1 MRRSHPRT
9 PRRSGRPIVV
19 VLAVAVAVLLAG
31 CAGGTGGQRG
41 APSPGT
47 LPHYDS
53 AAALGAAIAA
63 RQRTDRTS
71 KINMTS
77 EAAGQHITGEGVI
90 RFEDSGPSLAVTE
103 HLHAANNPEAT
114 SEIGLVVLADQA
126 FVKPPPGTTSRPLP
140 AGKSWLAVAPNSG
153 DPIAA
158 RFAQQAQSMRQSADA
173 ASLSQYGPA
182 ASIVN
187 TTDEPLD
194 GTPTVRYQVQLNL
207 AKAVEVQQNPAI
219 KQSLASV
226 VAAGIATVD
235 IAIWLDALDHPLRA
249 LVRQILPGSLGRL
262 TVDMRYRDWGQPIQI
277 TPPPADRIAQG

>member
-1 MRRSHPRT
+1 M
-9 PRRSGRPIVV
+9 V
-19 VLAVAVAVLLAG
+19 VLLAG
-31 CAGGTGGQRG
+31 CGGGGGGGT
-41 APSPGT
+41 PDPGP

-63 RQRTDRTS
+63 RQRTDRTA

-77 EAAGQHITGEGVI
+77 EVAGQHITGNGAI

-103 HLHAANNPEAT
+103 RLHTKGNPKPT

-126 FVKPPPGTTSRPLP
+126 FVKPPPGTTGRPLP
-140 AGKSWLAVAPNSG
+140 AGKSWLAVTPGSS

-173 ASLSQYGPA
+173 ASLSQYGAA
-182 ASIVN
+182 ASIAN
-187 TTDEPLD
+187 TTDEELD

-207 AKAVEVQQNPAI
+207 AKAAELQGNPDV

-226 VAAGIATVD
+226 VAAGISTVD

-249 LVRQILPGSLGRL
+249 LVAQNLPGSLGRL
-262 TVDMRYRDWGQPIQI
+262 TVDMHYQDWGQPVGIN
-277 TPPPADRIAQG
+277 PPPAEQIAQG